1 MSVFE
6 DPRVYQALALPDDA
20 LDKGGIEILR
30 AGVIN
35 DELYVSA
42 RNVLQDMAQWGE
54 VLADIT
60 RRLGELVAAEGE
72 CSEQEAIAAIAS
84 AFAAD
89 LGAPAVGNSVT
100 PRNRVAKRK
109 AATSGKGSR
118 SAASRAA
125 RAKKPARG
133 RTKAA
138 AKAANRKRR

>member
-1 MSVFE
+1 MSVFD

-60 RRLGELVAAEGE
+60 RRIAELVAAEGE
-72 CSEQEAIAAIAS
+72 YSEQEAIAAIAS

-89 LGAPAVGNSVT
+89 LGAPAVPAAKPTRKAGKG
-100 PRNRVAKRK
+100 AKRARRPAK
-109 AATSGKGSR
+109 KPAKRPAK
-118 SAASRAA
+118 SRAA
-125 RAKKPARG
+125 RKSRS
-133 RTKAA
+133 
-138 AKAANRKRR
+138 KR